1 MMRKLRFLKGTIEER
16 LASYKNLKSM
26 GYKDGR
32 CTGPYQIDFNASDE
46 LRSFYLGSDFQP
58 SNRWWFTDESPES
71 PGHSKNIGNVCDAY
85 STQFLRGIIVKLPK
99 HRGYLAGWSMGEGMI
114 SAVQKKVLAT
124 VTDAIR
130 VADNLAVR
138 EAEIMLQD
146 DQRYQKEQEE
156 QYKSELFAQPG
167 NGAIYSIFQSL

>member
-58 SNRWWFTDESPES
+58 SNRWWFADESPEHPS
-71 PGHSKNIGNVCDAY
+71 LLKNKGYFCDSY
-85 STQFLRGIIVKLPK
+85 LSQTIRGIIVKLPNQ
-99 HRGYLAGWSMGEGMI
+99 RGYLAGWSMGEGMI
-114 SAVQKKVLAT
+114 SVVQKEIFISE
-124 VTDAIR
+124 TDAIFE
-130 VADNLAVR
+130 ADCLAER
-138 EAEIMLQD
+138 EAEVMFED

-167 NGAIYSIFQSL
+167 NGVIYSIFQSL